1 VAETT
6 LQIAG
11 RHYVVRCRD
20 GEEAHLAHLASL
32 IEGKARAAQANAP
45 GLTEVRTLLFA
56 ALFLADEVNDLKR
69 EAANRQASLDLAPP
83 PPPPGPID
91 DEPAI
96 RAVEALA
103 DRIEKVTARLAAKA
117 ADA

>member
-1 VAETT
+1 MAETT

-11 RHYVVRCRD
+11 RHYPIRCRD
-20 GEEAHLAHLASL
+20 GEEAHLAHLATL
-32 IEGKARAAQANAP
+32 IEEKARQAQQVTP

-56 ALFLADEVNDLKR
+56 ALFLADELNDLRR
-69 EAANRQASLDLAPP
+69 EAAGRQTRLPLEEE
-83 PPPPGPID
+83 
-91 DEPAI
+91 DEPAA

-103 DRIEKVTARLAAKA
+103 ARIEKLRATLAPHA

>member
-1 VAETT
+1 MAETN

-11 RHYVVRCRD
+11 RHYAVRCRD

-32 IEGKARAAQANAP
+32 IERKARLAQQNTP

-56 ALFLADEVNDLKR
+56 ALFLADELNDLKR
-69 EAANRQASLDLAPP
+69 EAIGRQQTLAL
-83 PPPPGPID
+83 GDD
-91 DEPAI
+91 DETAAQ
-96 RAVEALA
+96 AVEALA
-103 DRIEKVTARLAAKA
+103 ARLEKLRERLADPE